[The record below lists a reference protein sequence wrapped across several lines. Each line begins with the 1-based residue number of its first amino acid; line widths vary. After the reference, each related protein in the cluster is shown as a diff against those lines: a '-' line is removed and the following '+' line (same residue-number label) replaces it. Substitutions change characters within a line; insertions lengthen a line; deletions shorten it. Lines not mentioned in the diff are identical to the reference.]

1 MNWDIPILERYAV
14 KEIYQLG
21 IITMESP
28 AGHKIKVYDLEKS
41 LCDVV
46 RGNETF
52 DIEIVNNAMK
62 RYAKDKNRNLRRLM
76 EYAKLLKVEKKI
88 RNYMEVLL

>member
-1 MNWDIPILERYAV
+1 M
-14 KEIYQLG
+14 
-21 IITMESP
+21 
-28 AGHKIKVYDLEKS
+28 
-41 LCDVV
+41 CDVV